1 MSNLSRWYQLLNES
15 FLDLGRQFE
24 VGARVLYDGRTG
36 GAGQVEDLL
45 TAGAEQGAGR
55 EYPAEGIAGAD
66 RVDNRYWVETFF
78 ERGFCIVQLGSF
90 GAVGD
95 GKAVEVEA
103 LDKGGGLINAGHLPH
118 LLPLLV
124 VELDDGRR
132 LQPEQH
138 GLGCVGIF
146 AQINVE
152 EAVPRLP
159 G

>member
-1 MSNLSRWYQLLNES
+1 MLDES
-15 FLDLGRQFE
+15 SLDLGRQFE
-24 VGARVLYDGRTG
+24 VGAWVLYDGR
-36 GAGQVEDLL
+36 
-45 TAGAEQGAGR
+45 
-55 EYPAEGIAGAD
+55 EYASEGIAGAD

-78 ERGFCIVQLGSF
+78 ERGFCIVQPGSF

-103 LDKGGGLINAGHLPH
+103 LDKGSGRVNAGHLPH

-132 LQPEQH
+132 FQLEQH
-138 GLGCVGIF
+138 GFGGVGIF
-146 AQINVE
+146 AQIDVE

-159 G
+159 GQQMF

>member
-24 VGARVLYDGRTG
+24 VGARVSYDGRTG

-55 EYPAEGIAGAD
+55 EYPAEGIVGAD

-103 LDKGGGLINAGHLPH
+103 LDKAAGLSMPAICRTSSHSSSLSLTMVAASSLSSTVSG
-118 LLPLLV
+118 V
-124 VELDDGRR
+124 
-132 LQPEQH
+132 
-138 GLGCVGIF
+138 
-146 AQINVE
+146 
-152 EAVPRLP
+152 
-159 G
+159 